1 MPAALSGK
9 ITLSAIR
16 QLAPGDEMRDSD
28 VKGFGAR
35 RQAGVVAYFVHTRV
49 QGRLRRITIGRHGS
63 PWTPETARKE
73 AARLLLD
80 IRQGGNPATARV
92 ESRTATNTFD
102 EVAEEFLAVHGRQ
115 LKPTTRET
123 YRIIIRRQL
132 LPAFA
137 KKKMND
143 IRPVDVA
150 RAHASWSDT
159 PRSANQAVAI
169 LSKLFAW
176 AEQLGYR
183 EPADNPCRGINRY
196 KETKR
201 ERYLTADELARL
213 GQALAAAEEQ
223 GDNPW
228 IIGLFR
234 MLMLTGARLSE
245 MTTLKWSHVETARG
259 MIRLPDS
266 KTGAKT
272 IYLNQQAVAVLDGL
286 PRIDGNPW
294 VFPGHINGRHLVNVQ
309 KPWRVLRARAG
320 LDDVRIHDLRHSFA
334 SIAIEVGGTLPM
346 IGHLLGHS
354 QAQTTARYAHVAPSP
369 AQRIADAAG
378 ARIADAWQVADD
390 ERRYSPAKV
399 PMTPKID

>member
-16 QLAPGDEMRDSD
+16 QLAPGDEMRDSE

-35 RQAGVVAYFVHTRV
+35 RQAEVVAYFVHTRI

-92 ESRTATNTFD
+92 ESHRTTNTFD
-102 EVAEEFLAVHGRQ
+102 EVAAEFLAVHGRQ

-132 LPAFA
+132 MPAFA

-150 RAHASWSDT
+150 RAHASWSET

-169 LSKLFAW
+169 LSKLLAW

-201 ERYLTADELARL
+201 ERYLTADELVRL

-272 IYLNQQAVAVLDGL
+272 IYLNQQAVAVLEGL

-309 KPWRVLRARAG
+309 KPWRALRARAG

-378 ARIADAWQVADD
+378 ARIAEAWQTSDE
-390 ERRYSPAKV
+390 ERR
-399 PMTPKID
+399 